1 MAARAVWKGELKLAL
16 VSCPVALH
24 NALAPGGGDI
34 HFHLVNPKT
43 GNRINMVTVDP
54 KAGEVE
60 RSKLVRGYEVSKGR
74 YVLFDKGELAAVRL
88 EATKVL
94 EVERFVDGDA
104 IDRIYW
110 DHPYYLSPDGKD
122 AAKPFGVLQQAI
134 ADSGQIG
141 IGRFVMHNREHFC
154 ALEPRGKKLLVT
166 TLRTEDEIRSLREAV
181 GGAPRL
187 PKASKP
193 MLDIADKIIAQQE
206 GSFDPTRFHD
216 RYEAALA
223 DLIRRKRRGEDLAPA
238 KPSADDKVVNLLD
251 ALKASLGKGGAAGE
265 RARRHV
271 AARSRDKARPKRTS
285 SRRKRA

>member
-1 MAARAVWKGELKLAL
+1 MAARAIWKGELKLAL

-43 GNRINMVTVDP
+43 GNRINMVAVDP
-54 KAGEVE
+54 KSGEVE

-74 YVLFDKGELAAVRL
+74 YVLFDKEELAAVRL

-94 EVERFVDGDA
+94 EVDRFVDGDA

-154 ALEPRGKKLLVT
+154 AIEPRGKKLLVT
-166 TLRTEDEIRSLREAV
+166 TLRTEDEIRALREAA

-223 DLIRRKRRGEDLAPA
+223 DLIRRKRRGEELAPT
-238 KPSADDKVVNLLD
+238 KPPEDDKVVNLLD
-251 ALKASLGKGGAAGE
+251 ALKASLGKGSAAGE

-271 AARSRDKARPKRTS
+271 AARLRGKASPKRTS

>member
-1 MAARAVWKGELKLAL
+1 MAARAIWKGELKLAL

-24 NALAPGGGDI
+24 NALAPSGGDI

-43 GNRINMVTVDP
+43 GNRINMVAVDP
-54 KAGEVE
+54 KSGEVE

-74 YVLFDKGELAAVRL
+74 YVLFDKEELAAVRL

-94 EVERFVDGDA
+94 EVDRFVDGDA

-154 ALEPRGKKLLVT
+154 AIEPRGKKLLVT
-166 TLRTEDEIRSLREAV
+166 TLRTEDEIRGLREAA

-223 DLIRRKRRGEDLAPA
+223 DLIRRKRRGEELAPA
-238 KPSADDKVVNLLD
+238 RPPEDDKVVNLLD
-251 ALKASLGKGGAAGE
+251 ALKASLGKGSAAGE

-271 AARSRDKARPKRTS
+271 AARSRGKASPKRTS
-285 SRRKRA
+285 SRRKRG